1 MYYILLLVDGG
12 DEDEDVSDIEDQV
25 DWFQSE
31 IGKKFSKQCMI
42 LSY

>member
-1 MYYILLLVDGG
+1 MLYVLILVDGG
-12 DEDEDVSDIEDQV
+12 EEEVTDIEGQV

-31 IGKKFSKQCMI
+31 IGKKFYTQRMI